1 MCEEVAKGI
10 RAASTSGPSADGD
23 RPKDDHPGGVQVI
36 YRVTAILRALADAPT
51 SLGIG
56 ELSRI
61 VGLPRSTV
69 YRIVST
75 LAEEGSVTSGGG
87 RRGLQLGPE
96 LAHLAAAA
104 QRGLAETAHPYMER
118 IAGAVN
124 ETVDLAV
131 FQRGHV
137 RFVDQ
142 VVGNHRLRAEA
153 VIGEVFPAYCTA
165 NGKAFLA
172 SLAPAALDAALA
184 ATPLVRRTPKTIVR
198 KAELRRELDEVRE
211 TGIAFDREEHTL
223 QICAVGTV
231 VRDKRGRV
239 AAAITIAAPASRFYG
254 REAELAAALLDGQD
268 EIEASL

>member
-1 MCEEVAKGI
+1 VGRSI
-10 RAASTSGPSADGD
+10 RAASAPTDGE
-23 RPKDDHPGGVQVI
+23 RTRDDHQGGVQVI
-36 YRVTAILRALADAPT
+36 YRVTAILRALAEAPT
-51 SLGIG
+51 GLGIG

-75 LAEEGSVTSGGG
+75 LADDGFVTSGVG

-96 LAHLAAAA
+96 LAHLATAA
-104 QRGLAETAHPYMER
+104 QRGLAETAHPHMER
-118 IAGAVN
+118 IARAVN

-131 FQRGHV
+131 FQRGNV

-153 VIGEVFPAYCTA
+153 VIGELFPAYCTA

-172 SLAPAALDAALA
+172 ALTPAALDAALA
-184 ATPLVRRTPKTIVR
+184 ATPLVRRTPKTIIR
-198 KAELRRELDEVRE
+198 KADLRRELDEVRE

-231 VRDKRGRV
+231 VRDERGRV

-254 REAELAAALLDGQD
+254 REAELAAALLDGRD
-268 EIEASL
+268 EIEATL